1 MRPYGRV
8 TGRHIDECGELR
20 MTERQRRDQ
29 LRAELAKVNAEWRD
43 LSRARGTA
51 TKLSRMVEL
60 RSARLVFTAEL
71 FELERQE
78 RRAS

>member
-1 MRPYGRV
+1 MSAGN
-8 TGRHIDECGELR
+8 LR

-43 LSRARGTA
+43 LSRASGMA

-60 RSARLVFTAEL
+60 RSARRVFTAEL